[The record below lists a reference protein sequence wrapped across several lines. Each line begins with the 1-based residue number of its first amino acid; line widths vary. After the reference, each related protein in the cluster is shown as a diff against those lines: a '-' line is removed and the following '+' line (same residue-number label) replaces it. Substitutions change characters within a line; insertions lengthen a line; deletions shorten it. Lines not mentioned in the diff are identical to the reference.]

1 MKRFT
6 IVAATTI
13 ILTAAV
19 AQDRSGVPR
28 PPSTPTLPPGPQTA
42 PAPVPP
48 ADLAGPGQPP
58 LAAAPIAPPSPT
70 SLPPGLQAPWANDP
84 NVQQVL
90 ALRQL
95 GIAAMTAGTMS
106 AESERYSTTFV
117 ANTPG
122 NGVVPGSTLL
132 DMFARGAIRYERVEQ
147 SIEYAASHG
156 PDLVVIMGEELVVP
170 GAGLANAGRRVHRRF
185 TDVFRRENGEW
196 RHDLRH
202 ANVISI
208 EGDGEDLQNE
218 GDDASAAAAL
228 GAQTVGSN

>member
-1 MKRFT
+1 MRRFA

-19 AQDRSGVPR
+19 AQDRSG
-28 PPSTPTLPPGPQTA
+28 TELPPPQRPLPET
-42 PAPVPP
+42 
-48 ADLAGPGQPP
+48 QP
-58 LAAAPIAPPSPT
+58 LPPSPVESPAAAQPPPVAAPSAPPAAT
-70 SLPPGLQAPWANDP
+70 AQPPGLPVPWANDP

-106 AESERYSTTFV
+106 AETERYSTTFV

-122 NGVVPGSTLL
+122 SGVVGGTTLL
-132 DMFARGAIRYERVEQ
+132 QMFARGAIRYERVEQ

-156 PDLVVIMGEELVVP
+156 PDVVVIMGEELVVP
-170 GAGLANAGRRVHRRF
+170 GAGLANAGQRVFRRF

-202 ANVISI
+202 ANVIRI
-208 EGDGEDLQNE
+208 EGAE
-218 GDDASAAAAL
+218 DDAQVDSSAGAAATPPATAV
-228 GAQTVGSN
+228 GAN